1 LIDTTPTSRHCG
13 VCCFTVL
20 TEPKG
25 FTDMKILTVDTET
38 YFDSEYSPTKI
49 PTDEYI
55 SDSKFQLLGFCLK
68 LDDGPCM
75 WFENSEDDSVAK
87 TVFARVPWDEVA
99 VVCHNT
105 LFDGFILTQRYGVR
119 PKLWMDTLAMS
130 RMLWPWKK
138 SHGLAAMSKE
148 LGLPDK
154 QVGVLAAAK
163 GKRLADFIPAEISA
177 LGEYCRLDAENTYA
191 LAIEC
196 LRRTPPIELKLI
208 DMTVRM
214 FTEPQ
219 LVGDVDMMRNLLT
232 EEVQRKANLLSKV
245 AVDSSILQSNVK
257 LATELKRLGAVP
269 PTKISPRTGNT
280 TWAFARTDAAFEAL
294 LEHENP
300 EVQALVA
307 ARLGIKSTIAET
319 RCMRML
325 KTAERG
331 ALPVYLNY
339 WGAKTTGRYS
349 GGNQINWQNIPVRG
363 PSAGLRHAIKAP
375 PGHKVIAV
383 DSSNIELRVAMA
395 GSGQINVL
403 EKIANGDD
411 LYCDFASRVFGRT
424 ITKAD
429 ERERRIGKIGMLSL
443 QYGAGWMKY
452 KEMVRIETGE
462 ILGDDEARRVVEL
475 YRTLMRQIVRW
486 WGYCETAVLAEIFNN
501 LGSNFLPVDA
511 NSWCITG
518 HSGFGVLGAPG
529 VVYRDLRRD
538 ADGWLYTMNDVEDVK
553 LYGGK
558 VVENFC
564 QHVARQ
570 IVMWQTLQLNEA
582 YPVALSVHDEA
593 VIVVA
598 DADVADATAYAAECF
613 TLAPPWCTGQIPLAC
628 EVGVG
633 QSYGEC

>member
-1 LIDTTPTSRHCG
+1 
-13 VCCFTVL
+13 
-20 TEPKG
+20 
-25 FTDMKILTVDTET
+25 MKILTFDCET
-38 YFDSEYSPTKI
+38 TYDSEYSLAKM
-49 PTDEYI
+49 PTDEYVL
-55 SDSKFQLLGFCLK
+55 DPRFQLLGFSMK
-68 LDDGPCM
+68 LDDGPCE
-75 WFENSEDDSVAK
+75 WFTNSEDDSVARE
-87 TVFARVPWDEVA
+87 VFARVPWSEVA
-99 VVCHNT
+99 VVCHNA
-105 LFDGFILTQRYGVR
+105 LFDGFVLTQRYGVK

-130 RMLWPWKK
+130 RMLWPWKR
-138 SHGLAAMSKE
+138 SHGLASMSKE

-154 QVGVLAAAK
+154 QVHVLVMAK
-163 GKRLADFIPAEISA
+163 GKRLADFNSAELSA

-191 LAIEC
+191 LATAC
-196 LRRTPPIELKLI
+196 LHRVPKIELQLI

-219 LVGDVDMMRNLLT
+219 LVGDVPMMEYLLE
-232 EEVQRKANLLSKV
+232 EEVRRKQDLLANV
-245 AVDSSILQSNVK
+245 AVDSSILMSNVK
-257 LATELKRLGAVP
+257 LAAELIKRGATP
-269 PTKISPRTGNT
+269 PTKLSARTGKE
-280 TWAFARTDAAFEAL
+280 TWAFAKTDADFQKL
-294 LEHENP
+294 LEHDNP

-319 RCMRML
+319 RCVRML

-363 PSAGLRHAIKAP
+363 PSAGLRNTIKAP
-375 PGHKVIAV
+375 EGHKVLAV

-395 GSGQINVL
+395 GAGQTDIL
-403 EKIANGDD
+403 EKIARGDD
-411 LYCDFASRVFGRT
+411 LYCDFASQVFGRP

-443 QYGAGWMKY
+443 QYGAGFVKY

-462 ILGDDEARRVVEL
+462 VLSEGEARQIVEL
-475 YRTLMRQIVRW
+475 YRTLMGKVVHW
-486 WGYCETAVLAEIFNN
+486 WGYCENAVLAEIFNN
-501 LGSNFLPVDA
+501 KGSNFLPVDA
-511 NSWCITG
+511 NGWCITG

-529 VVYRDLRRD
+529 VVYSDLRRNSE
-538 ADGWLYTMNDVEDVK
+538 GWLYTMNDVEPVK

-570 IVMWQTLQLNEA
+570 IVMWQTVRLNER

-593 VIVVA
+593 VIVVPDDEVGA
-598 DADVADATAYAAECF
+598 AAAYATECF
-613 TLAPPWCTGQIPLAC
+613 TLAPPWCAGQIPLAC
-628 EVGVG
+628 EFGVG